1 MIERVPGAERY
12 QVGVLAMDHRGRV
25 GAFSVQQGFTY
36 ALADGA
42 RNTVPAASAALQ
54 IDGDIE
60 RAKRVKGEG

>member
-1 MIERVPGAERY
+1 
-12 QVGVLAMDHRGRV
+12 MDHRGRV

-42 RNTVPAASAALQ
+42 RNTVHAASAALQ

>member
-12 QVGVLAMDHRGRV
+12 QVGVLAMDYQGRF

-36 ALADGA
+36 ALADGS
-42 RNTVPAASAALQ
+42 RNALHSAGAALR